1 MKMEQ
6 KSDNVGNLELPCV
19 IQTAV
24 RIIMELFE
32 IMLDKFFDFKT
43 REAELIKLWES
54 RKIAK
59 PETAAD
65 QNAPVFDITM
75 PPPNAN
81 GELHIGHSYGH
92 TVMDMFGRFRRLNG
106 ERVLLLPGKDHAGI
120 QTQVVYEKKLREQGV
135 EVEKMSRDE
144 FFKSCYDFCTDRSQY
159 MRAQEKALGI
169 TADFDREMFTL
180 DPKISEIVFETF
192 VNLWNDGLIYRGS
205 RIVHWSVYS
214 QTAISDVEVEYKE
227 EKGKLWHF
235 YYPLLE
241 AVAVPEYTVKN
252 FSDWTEAKIEKNE
265 GNHFV
270 VYGKGE
276 IKVGE
281 VLEVEAKKL
290 DAKAE
295 EGVRK
300 LIVYRVR
307 KFAKGELN
315 EEILSKYGEHLRG
328 RLSKELEARG
338 EIVLID
344 LVPVLERNDAI
355 VVATTRPETMLGDTA
370 VTVHPEDPR
379 YTHLIGKKVKVPL
392 VNREI
397 VIIADDRVEIGF
409 GTGAVK
415 TTPAHDFLDY
425 EIGLTH
431 KLEQIQVIDQFGK
444 MTEAAG
450 ADFAGL
456 SSLEAREKVAKL
468 LAESG
473 NLILT
478 EEIVHKV
485 PIAERGKDVI
495 EPLISKQWYLR
506 VDDPKLSLKKQA
518 LELLNS
524 GKISVYPGRMK
535 RLIEQWLENLNDWNI
550 SRQILWGHRMPVW
563 YKNKDQDN
571 EETFVGMKAPE
582 GNDWVQET
590 DTFDTWFS
598 SGQWPFSTLA
608 AVGLLDLKA
617 AEAGESKNDYFPT
630 HTMVMGRDILLFWAC
645 RMMLFATYR
654 MKNIPWKNIYFT
666 GLVRDAK
673 GQKMSKS
680 KGNGVEP
687 TEMIAKY
694 GVDALR
700 LGLIVG
706 STPGLD
712 PKFDEKRVESY
723 GKFVNKI
730 WNAAKLVEMKLE
742 GNFERKIDVSALKL
756 DSSKWILNEVERV
769 REELIKGMNNYDLT
783 NSFES
788 VYHFAWDIFCSWYL
802 EVAKIQLE
810 SANKEEV
817 LAVMQKVLGEVL
829 KMLHCFIPMV
839 TEEIYQQMNCLGEE
853 QKVLALNLYKNGAVG
868 ASAASGGVEMEKV
881 FDIVSAARELRRVL
895 EIGFVERLGVEADF
909 EVSEEARQIIEKM
922 ANIGLEKIE
931 STNIIKKPVRAGVI
945 KISCGDA
952 NKDQYFEKIKK
963 QLEQLEK
970 AINIDEKRLNSS
982 FVEKAEPELVAEVRK
997 LHAANLIAKEVL
1009 SKELALN

>member
-1 MKMEQ
+1 
-6 KSDNVGNLELPCV
+6 
-19 IQTAV
+19 
-24 RIIMELFE
+24 
-32 IMLDKFFDFKT
+32 
-43 REAELIKLWES
+43 
-54 RKIAK
+54 
-59 PETAAD
+59 
-65 QNAPVFDITM
+65 
-75 PPPNAN
+75 
-81 GELHIGHSYGH
+81 
-92 TVMDMFGRFRRLNG
+92 
-106 ERVLLLPGKDHAGI
+106 
-120 QTQVVYEKKLREQGV
+120 
-135 EVEKMSRDE
+135 
-144 FFKSCYDFCTDRSQY
+144 
-159 MRAQEKALGI
+159 
-169 TADFDREMFTL
+169 L
-180 DPKISEIVFETF
+180 DPKISEVVYETF

-241 AVAVPEYTVKN
+241 AVNEPGRVIKKFAD
-252 FSDWTEAKIEKNE
+252 FAGAKIEKNE

-270 VYGKGE
+270 VYGKDE

-295 EGVRK
+295 EGIRK

-307 KFAKGELN
+307 KFAKGELS
-315 EEILSKYGEHLRG
+315 EDILSKYGEHLRG
-328 RLSKELEARG
+328 RLSKELEALG
-338 EIVLID
+338 ELVLID

-379 YTHLIGKKVKVPL
+379 YTHLVGKKVKVPL
-392 VNREI
+392 IDREI
-397 VIIADDRVEIGF
+397 PIIADDRVEIGF

-450 ADFAGL
+450 KDFAGL

-468 LAESG
+468 LGESG
-473 NLILT
+473 NLILI
-478 EEIVHKV
+478 EEINHKV

-506 VDDPKLSLKKQA
+506 VDDEKLSLKKQA
-518 LELLNS
+518 LELLGQIN
-524 GKISVYPGRMK
+524 VYPGRMK

-571 EETFVGMKAPE
+571 EEIFVGMKAPE
-582 GNDWVQET
+582 GEDWIQET

-608 AVGLLDLKA
+608 ALGLLDLKNPQYNA
-617 AEAGESKNDYFPT
+617 YFPT

-712 PKFDEKRVESY
+712 PKFDEKRVEAY
-723 GKFVNKI
+723 GKFINKM

-742 GNFERKIDVSALKL
+742 GNFDCKVDVAALKL
-756 DSSKWILNEVERV
+756 DSSKWILSEVERV
-769 REELIKGMNNYDLT
+769 RAELIKGMNNYDLT
-783 NSFES
+783 NSFEL

-802 EVAKIQLE
+802 EVAKIQLGE
-810 SANKEEV
+810 SGGDEAMAEGAALPKALVDGTSVGFATSAAQRREEV
-817 LAVMQKVLGEVL
+817 LGVMQKVLVEVL

-839 TEEIYQQMNCLGEE
+839 TEEIYQQMGRLGE
-853 QKVLALNLYKNGAVG
+853 KSPVLALNLYKNGDVSGVNGG
-868 ASAASGGVEMEKV
+868 AEMEKV

-895 EIGFVERLGVEADF
+895 EIGFGERLGVESDF
-909 EVSEEARQIIEKM
+909 EVSEEAGQIIGKM
-922 ANIGLEKIE
+922 ANVELGKVDGE
-931 STNIIKKPVRAGVI
+931 NIIRKPVRAGVI
-945 KISCGDA
+945 KISCGAA

-970 AINIDEKRLNSS
+970 AIGIDEKRLNSS
-982 FVEKAEPELVAEVRK
+982 FVKKAEPELIAEVKK
-997 LHAANLIAKEVL
+997 LHAANLAAKDVL
-1009 SKELALN
+1009 IKELALN

>member
-1 MKMEQ
+1 M
-6 KSDNVGNLELPCV
+6 LE
-19 IQTAV
+19 
-24 RIIMELFE
+24 
-32 IMLDKFFDFKT
+32 KFFDFKT
-43 REAELIKLWES
+43 REAELIKLWE
-54 RKIAK
+54 KAQVAK
-59 PETAAD
+59 PETAVD

-144 FFKSCYDFCTDRSQY
+144 FFKSCYDFCIDRSQY
-159 MRAQEKALGI
+159 MRAQEKSLGI
-169 TADFDREMFTL
+169 TADFEREIFTL
-180 DPKISEIVFETF
+180 DPKISEIVYETF

-241 AVAVPEYTVKN
+241 KATAPERVVKQ
-252 FSDWTEAKIEKNE
+252 FADFAGTKIEKNE

-270 VYGKGE
+270 IYGNGE
-276 IKVGE
+276 IEVGE
-281 VLEVEAKKL
+281 VLEVENKIL

-300 LIVYRVR
+300 LIVYKVR

-315 EEILSKYGEHLRG
+315 EEILSKYNEHLRG
-328 RLSKELEARG
+328 RMSKAMETAGQLT
-338 EIVLID
+338 LID
-344 LVPVLERNDAI
+344 LVPVLEREDAI

-397 VIIADDRVEIGF
+397 AIIADDRVEIGF

-450 ADFAGL
+450 KDFAGL
-456 SSLEAREKVAKL
+456 NSLEAREKVAKL

-506 VDDPKLSLKKQA
+506 VDDEKLSLKKKA
-518 LELLNS
+518 LELLGEIN
-524 GKISVYPGRMK
+524 VYPGRMK
-535 RLIEQWLENLNDWNI
+535 HLIEQWLENLNDWNI

-571 EETFVGMKAPE
+571 EEIFVGMKAPE
-582 GNDWVQET
+582 GADWVQET

-608 AVGLLDLKA
+608 AVGLLDLKNPKDNA
-617 AEAGESKNDYFPT
+617 YFPT

-712 PKFDEKRVESY
+712 PKFDEKRVEAY
-723 GKFVNKI
+723 GKFINKI

-742 GNFERKIDVSALKL
+742 GNFERKVECSELKL
-756 DSSKWILNEVERV
+756 DSSKWILKEVERV
-769 REELIKGMNNYDLT
+769 RGELIKGMNNYDLT
-783 NSFES
+783 NSFEM
-788 VYHFAWDIFCSWYL
+788 VYHFSWDIFCSWYL
-802 EVAKIQLE
+802 EVSKIQLE
-810 SANKEEV
+810 SAHKEEV
-817 LAVMQKVLGEVL
+817 LAVMQKVLVEVL

-853 QKVLALNLYKNGAVG
+853 QKVLALNIYKNGLVAG

-895 EIGFVERLGVEADF
+895 EIGFAERLGVEADF

-922 ANIGLEKIE
+922 ANVGLGKIE
-931 STNIIKKPVRAGVI
+931 DSNMIKKPVRAGVI
-945 KISCGDA
+945 KISCGAA

-970 AINIDEKRLNSS
+970 AIYIDEKRLNSS
-982 FVEKAEPELVAEVRK
+982 FVEKAEAELVAEVRK
-997 LHAANLIAKEVL
+997 LHAANLVAKDVL